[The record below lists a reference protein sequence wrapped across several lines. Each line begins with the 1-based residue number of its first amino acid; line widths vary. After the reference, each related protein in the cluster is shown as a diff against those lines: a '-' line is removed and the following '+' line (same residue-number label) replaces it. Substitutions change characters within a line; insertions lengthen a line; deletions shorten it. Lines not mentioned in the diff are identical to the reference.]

1 MVMALLPLFKQHL
14 PVYDGDP
21 VFAAA
26 AQGTIDGGQFS
37 GIDAFTARLYAHGET
52 PVQIAAEAGRDYAY
66 SWRRFPLP
74 MLKMTLQNFRY
85 DDLYMPCEP
94 QKAMAML
101 YLYAHGARPD
111 FDRLSVQWR
120 AFRHGDMAAGGVF
133 FASWGLGLLG
143 MAISLAGL
151 VAPWRR
157 QAAWRERAL
166 WCIPVALGLMYMPV
180 HLEPRY
186 LVPGV
191 PLICI
196 LAAAGLR
203 RNV

>member
-1 MVMALLPLFKQHL
+1 
-14 PVYDGDP
+14 
-21 VFAAA
+21 
-26 AQGTIDGGQFS
+26 
-37 GIDAFTARLYAHGET
+37 
-52 PVQIAAEAGRDYAY
+52 
-66 SWRRFPLP
+66 
-74 MLKMTLQNFRY
+74 
-85 DDLYMPCEP
+85 
-94 QKAMAML
+94 MAML
-101 YLYAHGARPD
+101 YLYAHGARPV